1 MEIILGVGAYF
12 ILSWYFKDKISDLQ
26 ILFIDLIFMAIC
38 HAIESIGRKYS
49 VIFLPLSCNL
59 NLNRYVCTSS
69 DGTSNITSFTCKLHS
84 DEKISTPFYRIGLSL
99 MPGVKTLY
107 IPLLAEFQ
115 TKSNLS
121 KIFFQVTKISMM
133 SRGPLT
139 FRSRKFWRSK
149 AKSVHSQ
156 PLQNGEKILMC
167 FALEY
172 DFQDRNA
179 VENGRFLICLK
190 TRCPGSIFFSRSIIE
205 IQSYD
210 SGYMVLSQYHTKFF
224 LLLHIKYFL
233 KVLRLKKELQCVMVT
248 YLYKL

>member
-1 MEIILGVGAYF
+1 MEIFVGIGAYF
-12 ILSWYFKDKISDLQ
+12 ILSRYFKDSISDLQ
-26 ILFIDLIFMAIC
+26 ILFIELIFVSIC
-38 HAIESIGRKYS
+38 CAIESVGRRYS
-49 VIFLPLSCNL
+49 VIFMPLSCNL
-59 NLNRYVCTSS
+59 NLNGYVCTSS

-99 MPGVKTLY
+99 MPGVQTLY

-115 TKSNLS
+115 TKSKLS

-139 FRSRKFWRSK
+139 FSGRKFWRSK
-149 AKSVHSQ
+149 AKCVHSQ

-172 DFQDRNA
+172 DFQDRYA

-190 TRCPGSIFFSRSIIE
+190 TRCPGSMFSSRSIIE

-210 SGYMVLSQYHTKFF
+210 SGYMVLSQYHTKIF
-224 LLLHIKYFL
+224 LLFHIKYLL
-233 KVLRLKKELQCVMVT
+233 KVLRLKKELQCVVVT
-248 YLYKL
+248 SLYKL